1 MKFLIGYFCGIV
13 SVGINYLIFMSENNC
28 HIKVLYCSFVIL
40 CMAIIAALTNLFI
53 KDKEKEGGKK

>member
-28 HIKVLYCSFVIL
+28 HIKVLQYAFVTL
-40 CMAIIAALTNLFI
+40 CMAFIAALTNLFI
-53 KDKEKEGGKK
+53 KK